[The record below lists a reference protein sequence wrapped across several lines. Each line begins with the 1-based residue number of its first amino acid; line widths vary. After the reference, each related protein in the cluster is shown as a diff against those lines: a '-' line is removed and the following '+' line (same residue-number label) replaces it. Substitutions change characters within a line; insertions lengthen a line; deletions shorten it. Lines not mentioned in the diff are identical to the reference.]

1 MSITLDDLF
10 TLFEEV
16 EKSGLLTEAKMQ
28 KLAVSYDGIPEIPI
42 TELPWAQMESN
53 DEAVKVSRM
62 QIQQFLDNISGEDLS
77 DKIRSI
83 NEVMSGDPEALQ
95 TKFSNLSGGS
105 AIASTLSY
113 LVFLKTL
120 TNLISNFNASSAGF
134 SFEAFLGVLLGG
146 GQIATGK
153 GTIADLTDKS
163 GTPIS
168 LKLYQEKSV
177 KAGGSWSDLVK
188 DLSRPPYKMQ
198 YVVVTKTLEGSGS
211 SLAGSLR
218 FYRFDLT
225 LDNIVELMYNTGKN
239 RELIM
244 VPESLFSNKDLLDLE
259 LPRLPD
265 KEEKKEKFDQI
276 FDDGLKGESW
286 AEEFKQAFEHEEY
299 NNKMGKELLTL
310 YKSGLPR
317 SNNKFFNM
325 VKATIEEITG
335 QELSVEEALEK
346 AQKIN
351 EVIKRY
357 HAFLS
362 DLTAKRNEVLR
373 QVGGDYVEQA
383 GGMTVAKYYD
393 TLTAEEKAKF
403 LFLTYGFSEIKQFD
417 LIRSTIYD
425 INNKTSKQDILP
437 EGQSEPTIGA
447 IAIGRENIQ
456 ATMNRLGQLINQNVF
471 VIFENLKAL
480 TQNLQ
485 AYFAEGLVNDERA
498 ETAITSAGRISRKTK
513 DVKQNK

>member
-1 MSITLDDLF
+1 MNMTLDDLF

-16 EKSGLLTEAKMQ
+16 EKSGLLTEASMQ

-42 TELPWAQMESN
+42 AELPWAQMESN

-77 DKIRSI
+77 DKIQSI

-95 TKFSNLSGGS
+95 SKFSNLSGGS

-168 LKLYQEKSV
+168 LKLYQEKAV
-177 KAGGSWSDLVK
+177 KAGGSWSDLVR

-211 SLAGSLR
+211 SLSGALR

-225 LDNIVELMYNTGKN
+225 LDNIVEIMYNTGKN
-239 RELIM
+239 RELVM
-244 VPESLFSNKDLLDLE
+244 VPYSLFENKDLLDLE

-276 FDDGLKGESW
+276 FDDALKGESW
-286 AEEFKQAFEHEEY
+286 AEDFKEAFEY
-299 NNKMGKELLTL
+299 DKYKIGKELLSLT
-310 YKSGLPR
+310 KRGVPR
-317 SNNKFFNM
+317 SNNVFFKT
-325 VKATIEEITG
+325 VKSIIEKITG
-335 QELSVEEALEK
+335 EELPFEEALEK
-346 AQKIN
+346 AQKVN
-351 EVIKRY
+351 KVVKQY

-362 DLTAKRNEVLR
+362 ELTQKRNEVLR
-373 QVGGDYVEQA
+373 KVGGGYRTQVGNT
-383 GGMTVAKYYD
+383 TVIEYYD
-393 TLTAEEKAKF
+393 TLTTEEKAKF
-403 LFLTYGFSEIKQFD
+403 LFLTYGFSAVEQFD
-417 LIRSTIYD
+417 LIRSTIFE
-425 INNKTSKQDILP
+425 INSKTSKQDILP
-437 EGQSEPTIGA
+437 EGQTEPTIGT